1 MKPILVV
8 DDEAIVRDSIKDWLQ
23 ETGYQVATAGTG
35 EEALAMIEKHDFSVL
50 ILDVRLPGKSG
61 ITVLREAKASKPDIK
76 AIMITAYPTKEIAAE
91 SKSLGVIDYLVKPIF
106 PKDIEDRIR
115 ETLAKW
121 DANS

>member
-23 ETGYQVATAGTG
+23 EVGYQVATAGTG
-35 EEALAMIEKHDFSVL
+35 EEALAMIEKQDFSVM

-61 ITVLREAKASKPDIK
+61 VTVLREAKAFKPDIK
-76 AIMITAYPTKEIAAE
+76 VIMITAYPTKELAAE
-91 SKSLGVIDYLVKPIF
+91 SKSLGAIDYLTKPIF
-106 PKDIEDRIR
+106 PKELENLIR

-121 DANS
+121 DATS

>member
-23 ETGYQVATAGTG
+23 EVGYQVATAGTG
-35 EEALAMIEKHDFSVL
+35 EEALAMIEKQDFSVM

-61 ITVLREAKASKPDIK
+61 VTVLREAKAFKPDIK
-76 AIMITAYPTKEIAAE
+76 AIMITAYPTKEVAAE
-91 SKSLGVIDYLVKPIF
+91 SKSLGAIDYLIKPIF
-106 PKDIEDRIR
+106 PKELENLIR

-121 DANS
+121 DATS